1 MDTGID
7 SYESPMWAY
16 CSIFKALLTR
26 LLFMAH
32 AGVAVWRVT
41 VIYEN
46 DIYWALACTLI
57 PLVVEV
63 IYVMLRRHGAEWK
76 LWYCPSFLFYLL
88 SVVPCIWYLELNK
101 LDILA
106 KEQSQNATSTLI
118 TNIDIP
124 GLRTQKITYSSGE
137 WVNGVEQSLMVLLI
151 LGRWLLPKGDLSHEQ
166 VSQILFV
173 YLAYASDILELL
185 EIFKE
190 KAILEQ
196 TELVYGTLLAYTI
209 SLLQFVLIFTSVG
222 VTKRARN
229 VNTFIAF
236 VTHRDVTA
244 AVIELGLQDIP
255 FITVRMISII
265 GYNII
270 TYTNVF
276 FACKN
281 GLVILLQAYR
291 LYVIWQKFKLD
302 DYRPDIPQPLPEY
315 EDVFKTSRVN
325 EGEPEPSPHGQAGA
339 ISNVTSD
346 VRRNEGGAIAVVSQS
361 IHKRKSALNSKQ
373 SVPKAPKTS
382 KPKVASLKR
391 QKMT

>member
-166 VSQILFV
+166 VSQ
-173 YLAYASDILELL
+173 
-185 EIFKE
+185 
-190 KAILEQ
+190 
-196 TELVYGTLLAYTI
+196 
-209 SLLQFVLIFTSVG
+209 
-222 VTKRARN
+222 
-229 VNTFIAF
+229 
-236 VTHRDVTA
+236 DVTA

>member
-1 MDTGID
+1 MDGLEE
-7 SYESPMWAY
+7 YESPVWAY
-16 CSIFKALLTR
+16 FSIFKALLTR

-46 DIYWALACTLI
+46 DIYWALGCTLI

-63 IYVMLRRHGAEWK
+63 VYVMVKRNGAEWK

-106 KEQSQNATSTLI
+106 KEQSQNATNTQL
-118 TNIDIP
+118 TNINIP
-124 GLRTQKITYSSGE
+124 GLKPQKIQYSSNE

-151 LGRWLLPKGDLSHEQ
+151 FGRWLLPKGDLSHEQ

-173 YLAYASDILELL
+173 YLAYASDILEIL

-190 KAILEQ
+190 KEILEQ

-229 VNTFIAF
+229 VHTVIAF

-244 AVIELGLQDIP
+244 AVIELILQDIP
-255 FITVRMISII
+255 FITVRLISII
-265 GYNII
+265 GYRII
-270 TYTNVF
+270 TYTNMF

-281 GLVILLQAYR
+281 GLVILLQVYR
-291 LYVIWQKFKLD
+291 LYVVWQKFKAE
-302 DYRPDIPQPLPEY
+302 DYRPDVPQ
-315 EDVFKTSRVN
+315 
-325 EGEPEPSPHGQAGA
+325 
-339 ISNVTSD
+339 
-346 VRRNEGGAIAVVSQS
+346 VVSYEYHPWAPAKNSNLKPPESDHANLNLPRLASKTGGMAVLAQS
-361 IHKRKSALNSKQ
+361 VVRRKSAHL
-373 SVPKAPKTS
+373 TS
-382 KPKVASLKR
+382 KVPSEVPTEAESASKKKKKTLKAV
-391 QKMT
+391 